1 MSPEEPYNR
10 IQYGAYNYL
19 TDVIFHEAG
28 HIEHRRLEN
37 WQIGDGIIETFPSEE
52 QKEKFFSVVRQTKIF
67 PKWITDQVI
76 ENTTTGAIS
85 EMYPML
91 IDREACK
98 QYDQKR
104 FEQENSEFQRM
115 LANLQDESTNPNWVE
130 WFKNSLGWHHT
141 TGRLLARVL
150 EDHFPDFGERKRFI
164 RSVLERK
171 PIRKQN
177 VNSS

>member
-85 EMYPML
+85 EMYPH
-91 IDREACK
+91 R
-98 QYDQKR
+98 
-104 FEQENSEFQRM
+104 
-115 LANLQDESTNPNWVE
+115 
-130 WFKNSLGWHHT
+130 
-141 TGRLLARVL
+141 
-150 EDHFPDFGERKRFI
+150 
-164 RSVLERK
+164 
-171 PIRKQN
+171 
-177 VNSS
+177 